1 MVRFWGPPRGGPFL
15 SIFLLIKI
23 KNMRN
28 KMLLLVVAVVVI
40 LVQGSIWFYA
50 YGVYQDKKILN
61 GKLAPI
67 DVEELEFVATEK
79 LEYFMLIEHESG
91 KFLKRQIAAV
101 VDAVVIM
108 GYDINKWHVDRER
121 GVVTIGEGPKVLS
134 TEMNIEYTNF
144 DTWFFDGI
152 TEEDA
157 NAVKEKARKKLDE
170 SIYVSDSAEKRVND
184 FLDSLGYK
192 CIFAY

>member
-1 MVRFWGPPRGGPFL
+1 
-15 SIFLLIKI
+15 
-23 KNMRN
+23 MRN
-28 KMLLLVVAVVVI
+28 KMLLLVIAVVVV
-40 LVQGSIWFYA
+40 LVQGSILVHA
-50 YGVYQDKKILN
+50 YGVHQEKKKLN
-61 GKLAPI
+61 EKLAPI
-67 DVEELEFVATEK
+67 NVEDLEFVATEK
-79 LEYFMLIEHESG
+79 LGYFMLIEHESG

-101 VDAVVIM
+101 VDAVVIR
-108 GYDINKWHVDRER
+108 GYDINKWHVDREK
-121 GVVTIGEGPKVLS
+121 GVVTIGEGPKILS

-157 NAVKEKARKKLDE
+157 NAVKEKAKKKLDE
-170 SIYVSDSAEKRVND
+170 SIYVSDDTEKRVKD